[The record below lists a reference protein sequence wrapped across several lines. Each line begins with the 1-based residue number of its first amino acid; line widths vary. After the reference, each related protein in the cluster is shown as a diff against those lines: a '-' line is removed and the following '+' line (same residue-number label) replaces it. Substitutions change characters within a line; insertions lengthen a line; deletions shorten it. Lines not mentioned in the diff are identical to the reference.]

1 MVLRESKDNQIF
13 IEASQQYENT
23 IHENSEDDQILIE
36 ASQQYED
43 TIHEN
48 SKDDLEAS
56 QQFEVEFVDQYVKDR
71 HKYEH
76 MDEDDF
82 GFNKLI
88 AQTSQPQ
95 RFGPIVTEEELLK
108 KIHDAMPKTRRVMD
122 WAVNL

>member
-13 IEASQQYENT
+13 IEASQQYEDT

-56 QQFEVEFVDQYVKDR
+56 QQFEVEFVEQYVKDR

-82 GFNKLI
+82 GLNKLI

-95 RFGPIVTEEELLK
+95 RSGPIVTEEELLK
-108 KIHDAMPKTRRVMD
+108 KIHDAMPKTRRAMD
-122 WAVNL
+122 